1 MSDLNLKSEPG
12 DFLPV
17 ASEPLTMA
25 SGAAAR
31 TAVGYVVSVAMTA
44 VATLV
49 AIGLDSGIAIPNSSL
64 VFVVPV
70 IVAAVY
76 FSLGASLCSAVLGAL
91 SYNLFFT
98 EPRYTLMVDDPSNV
112 WAIALLFLVGIIVST
127 VAFTARRRTADV
139 AVLREQLTSLQRYG
153 REISAARDRNSAVV
167 ITTRTLA
174 SVFHVPAVAM
184 VIDGGEIADIK
195 AVGGIQPQEAEFDA
209 ARTSLEMGAA
219 ARARTFPA
227 TDSRFDFW
235 PVGPT
240 VGQAAV
246 IGLAFGSDNRPSQ
259 QDELVDIVRSGL
271 AQALDRFHLDDGGGS

>member
-1 MSDLNLKSEPG
+1 MSDLNLKTEPD

-17 ASEPLTMA
+17 ASEPRTMA
-25 SGAAAR
+25 SRAGAR

-91 SYNLFFT
+91 SYNFFFT

-127 VAFTARRRTADV
+127 VAFTARRRTAEV
-139 AVLREQLTSLQRYG
+139 AVLRRQLTSLQRYG
-153 REISAARDRNSAVV
+153 REISVARDKNSAVV
-167 ITTRTLA
+167 ITARTLA
-174 SVFHVPAVAM
+174 SVFQVPAVAM
-184 VIDGGEIADIK
+184 VMDGGGIAAIK
-195 AVGGIQPQEAEFDA
+195 AVGGIQPQVAEFDA
-209 ARTSLEMGAA
+209 ETRMSSSHLFQYRLVMAAILDSSASLAQMLCPVLLPPARGALSK
-219 ARARTFPA
+219 RRYSSPNI
-227 TDSRFDFW
+227 
-235 PVGPT
+235 V
-240 VGQAAV
+240 
-246 IGLAFGSDNRPSQ
+246 GLAG
-259 QDELVDIVRSGL
+259 
-271 AQALDRFHLDDGGGS
+271 